1 MADSFTLPID
11 ETPNPA
17 PLDLILSN
25 EATITASISMTLEQS
40 PRGLAEDRPPPLSAE
55 PGPQIDYKLLQ
66 AVLSRTRGLL
76 APEDLEAISK
86 LISIRKKY
94 WMALSGYTQI
104 HRQIQDIWVQ
114 RQRLVDQVESIK
126 LAAARWLSTFA
137 AQIQSPRFSGIR
149 PEDVRNAYKAKVQAL
164 LRQNAN
170 SQLLNAKEARDA
182 IGRYYIYAKGVMGL
196 SSKFIEVKLETMPII
211 YKAQNVLLAFWG
223 DELAAAA
230 EVTSEPVYG
239 NPAAHELP
247 PVCQGGGTGN
257 QSKREKRSYDM
268 VDNESDGQQTIPEP
282 KRHHGIEAASAPV
295 YENGTAYELPPHCQG
310 NGTGANTGTGT
321 SSLSAGIQAVENES
335 SSVVGNTRTSTKAS
349 GNQSNCKKRGC
360 DMVDNENDGP
370 QTMPEQKRHHGIEE
384 DESWWGELKP
394 LGEPLEADYW

>member
-137 AQIQSPRFSGIR
+137 AQMQSPRFSGIR
-149 PEDVRNAYKAKVQAL
+149 PEGVRNAYKAKVQAL

-182 IGRYYIYAKGVMGL
+182 IGRYYIYAKGVMGI

-239 NPAAHELP
+239 NPTAHELP
-247 PVCQGGGTGN
+247 PVFQGDRTGN

-295 YENGTAYELPPHCQG
+295 YENATAYELPPHCQG
-310 NGTGANTGTGT
+310 NGTGAGTGT
-321 SSLSAGIQAVENES
+321 FSLSAGIQAAENES
-335 SSVVGNTRTSTKAS
+335 SSVVGNTRTSRKAS

-370 QTMPEQKRHHGIEE
+370 QTMPEPKRHHGIEE